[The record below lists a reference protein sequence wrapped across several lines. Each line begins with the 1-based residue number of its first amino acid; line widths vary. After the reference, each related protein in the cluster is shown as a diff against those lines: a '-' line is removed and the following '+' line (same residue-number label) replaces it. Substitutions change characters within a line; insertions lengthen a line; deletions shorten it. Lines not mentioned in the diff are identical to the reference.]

1 MSYVGRKISAFVYN
15 LPESVSM
22 VVLVAAPACAQ
33 MPPDLGFQ
41 HETGLGFF
49 GLNQA
54 ASGVL
59 VYWWET
65 GCSNSYIYCYEVPKH
80 I

>member
-1 MSYVGRKISAFVYN
+1 
-15 LPESVSM
+15 
-22 VVLVAAPACAQ
+22 
-33 MPPDLGFQ
+33 MPPDLGVL

-65 GCSNSYIYCYEVPKH
+65 GFSNSYMYCYEVPKH
-80 I
+80 ILRN

>member
-1 MSYVGRKISAFVYN
+1 
-15 LPESVSM
+15 M
-22 VVLVAAPACAQ
+22 VVLVAAPACAK
-33 MPPDLGFQ
+33 MPPDFGFL

-59 VYWWET
+59 VY
-65 GCSNSYIYCYEVPKH
+65 
-80 I
+80 

>member
-1 MSYVGRKISAFVYN
+1 MSYVGRKISAFVSN
-15 LPESVSM
+15 LPECVSM
-22 VVLVAAPACAQ
+22 VVLVATPACAR
-33 MPPDLGFQ
+33 MPPDLVFL

-59 VYWWET
+59 V
-65 GCSNSYIYCYEVPKH
+65 
-80 I
+80 